1 MRRTVPLLLVVL
13 LSLVGL
19 GVPAQASTT
28 GFRFVD
34 IQAAEGAV
42 LKANLIEPTSA
53 GRHPA
58 VVFPSSWG
66 LNDLE
71 YLAQAKRLAE
81 GGYTVLSYTPRGWW
95 ASGGQI
101 DTAGPK
107 DMADVSKV
115 LDWLIANTTADPA
128 RIGMSGVSYG
138 GGISLLASAHDPR
151 VKVVASLSG
160 WTDLVSSLFGGDTR
174 RLQSSALLAGAAQLL
189 GRPSAELQAT
199 LQDFYA
205 YRNIEGV
212 KSFARVRSA
221 ATYLD
226 QINANRPA
234 ILMSNAYG
242 DSIFPPD
249 QLADFFTALS
259 GPKRLE
265 FAPGDHAIPEL
276 TGLVGLPNQVWT
288 SVRRWFDRY
297 LLGVQNGIDTEPPVV
312 LRSMTGGP
320 AESYPS
326 WSAIATS
333 RRVGLGPVSFWT
345 GTGEL
350 GGSPASGWSR
360 DAQIN
365 PDTVAY
371 GGVILLSN
379 GLQALT
385 GITPTA
391 WIPAVSRINAGVW
404 IASSDQAL
412 RLRGAVQAHLRIVPE
427 RADGTLVVYLYDM
440 DWTGTGRLITHAP
453 VSWRGTPGAAREL
466 DLRLPSVSWDVPAGH
481 RLALVID
488 GHDGLYLDDND
499 AFDTATFSGPS
510 WLDLPLNQMS

>member
-1 MRRTVPLLLVVL
+1 MRRFAPLLLAVA
-13 LSLVGL
+13 LSITGL
-19 GVPAQASTT
+19 GAPAQAAATT

-34 IQAAEGAV
+34 IAGAEGVV
-42 LKANLIEPTSA
+42 LKANVIEPVSA

-58 VVFPSSWG
+58 IVLPSSWG

-71 YLAQAKRLAE
+71 YLAQAQRLAE

-95 ASGGQI
+95 ASSGTI

-128 RIGMSGVSYG
+128 RIGMAGVSYG
-138 GGISLLASAHDPR
+138 GGIGLLAAGHDGR
-151 VKVVASLSG
+151 VRAVASLSG
-160 WTDLVSSLFGGDTR
+160 WADLVTSLFGGDTR

-189 GRPSAELQAT
+189 GRPSAELSSILA
-199 LQDFYA
+199 DFYA

-221 ATYLD
+221 ATYLS
-226 QINANRPA
+226 QINASRPA
-234 ILMSNAYG
+234 ILMVNAYG

-249 QLADFFTALS
+249 QMADFFTALA

-276 TGLVGLPNQVWT
+276 TGLIGLPNNSWT
-288 SVRRWFDRY
+288 SLRRWFDRH
-297 LLGVQNGIDTEPPVV
+297 LMGIANGIDTEPPVV

-320 AESYPS
+320 VEAYAN
-326 WSAIATS
+326 WAAIATS
-333 RRVGLGPVSFWT
+333 RPRLGLGEVSLWT
-345 GTGEL
+345 GTGDL
-350 GGSPASGWSR
+350 GGTPATGWSR
-360 DAQIN
+360 SAQIN
-365 PDTVAY
+365 PDTVAH
-371 GGVILLSN
+371 GGIILLSN

-391 WIPAVSRINAGVW
+391 WIPAVSRVNAGVW
-404 IASSDQAL
+404 IANASTAL
-412 RLRGAVQAHLRIVPE
+412 RIRGAAQAHLRIRPE
-427 RADGTLVVYLYDM
+427 RDNGTIVVYLFDM
-440 DWTGTGRLITHAP
+440 DSSGTGRLITHAP
-453 VSWRGTPGAAREL
+453 VSWRGQAGVARDL

-481 RLALVID
+481 RLTLVVD

-499 AFDTATFSGPS
+499 LLDTVAFTGPS
-510 WLDLPLNQMS
+510 WLDIPVR